1 MLEQRRRICD
11 AVPTRA
17 PVPAQ
22 RAMPTTDQPYP
33 PMPKH
38 RTPSGLS
45 PDQSGGR
52 SGGPAAGGSRKGP
65 LNVAGRFWLGVD
77 EVAFLGEERIA
88 LLEQI
93 EQRGSITQAA
103 KAAGVSYKAA
113 WDAVDAMNNLAPAP
127 VVATATGGRGGGTR
141 LTDEGRRLIATY
153 RTIAAEYQRFLAGV
167 NAALGGSGGETG
179 AALDL
184 LRRLALRTSARN
196 QFAGRIVAVTARTV
210 DAEVVLA
217 LPGGERITA
226 GVTNESVELLGLKP
240 GRAVWAL
247 VKAVGVD
254 VVTTQQPDLAP
265 GGNLLCGRVERIL
278 RGDGPAEVVI
288 ALGSG
293 VTVRGVTTET
303 RLAEMAIREQAEACA
318 LFPPSSVIIGVD

>member
-1 MLEQRRRICD
+1 MSKQAKYPPAGKSPRD
-11 AVPTRA
+11 GKAAVPMTPRADRA
-17 PVPAQ
+17 PF
-22 RAMPTTDQPYP
+22 
-33 PMPKH
+33 
-38 RTPSGLS
+38 
-45 PDQSGGR
+45 
-52 SGGPAAGGSRKGP
+52 
-65 LNVAGRFWLGVD
+65 NVAGRLWLSVD
-77 EVAFLGEERIA
+77 EAAFLGEERIA

-127 VVATATGGRGGGTR
+127 VVTTSTGGRGGGGAG
-141 LTDEGRRLIATY
+141 LTDEGRRLIAAY
-153 RTIAAEYQRFLAGV
+153 RTIANEYQRFLAGV
-167 NAALGGSGGETG
+167 NAALAESSSDHSG

-196 QFAGRIVAVTARTV
+196 QFIGRITSVTTRTV
-210 DAEVVLA
+210 DAEVELA
-217 LPGGERITA
+217 LQGGERISA

-240 GRAVWAL
+240 GRQVWAL

-254 VVTTQQPDLAP
+254 VVAAP
-265 GGNLLCGRVERIL
+265 AAVLPPRSNLLCGRVERIL

-293 VTVRGVTTET
+293 VTVRGVTTDE
-303 RLAEMAIREQAEACA
+303 RLAALGIQEQDQACA
-318 LFPPSSVIIGVD
+318 VFPAASVILGVD